1 MFVLADAGCA
11 RRFAVNN
18 LSAHAQHQ
26 SRIFYIT
33 MSELSDHIVMLWVG
47 VLFYIRWTDDE
58 WDAEGN
64 LKWSFSLLALVLV
77 VMSRFVSVLAVGLL
91 NRQIETEE
99 GSTNAVSNK
108 NLAMMIGAGLRGAVA
123 LALVMQ
129 MPSSSFVAISSA
141 TLFIIVVTN
150 VVLGGLTTP
159 LVMFLKIPFH
169 VDLSKFEYS
178 SQEKEDMWRSREWI
192 EKWQGRFHVRV
203 YEHEDEAEYKRWV
216 SSHAMKWEKHI
227 DEHAVAP
234 EDEPPTGDRG
244 KERVAKTYSNP
255 LSGGEEAGEEAED
268 AEEYVEV
275 SEEEEVADEG
285 AEEAQADA
293 EADDDA
299 NIDGVD

>member
-1 MFVLADAGCA
+1 
-11 RRFAVNN
+11 
-18 LSAHAQHQ
+18 
-26 SRIFYIT
+26 

-47 VLFYIRWTDDE
+47 VLFYIRWTDDA
-58 WDAEGN
+58 WDTEGD
-64 LKWSFSLLALVLV
+64 LKWEFSLLALALV
-77 VMSRFVSVLAVGLL
+77 VISRFVSVLIVGLL
-91 NRQIETEE
+91 NRRLETEE

-129 MPSSSFVAISSA
+129 MPSSSFQAFSSA
-141 TLFIIVVTN
+141 TLFIIFVTN
-150 VVLGGLTTP
+150 IVLGGLTTP
-159 LVMFLKIPFH
+159 LVKLLKIPFH

-178 SQEKEDMWRSREWI
+178 TQEKEDMWKSREWI
-192 EKWQGRFHVRV
+192 EKWQKRFRVRV

-216 SSHAMKWEKHI
+216 SSHAMKWEKHM

-234 EDEPPTGDRG
+234 ADEPQTG

-255 LSGGEEAGEEAED
+255 LGEEDEEGEEAKAEEV
-268 AEEYVEV
+268 EEYVEV

-293 EADDDA
+293 EAGDEA
-299 NIDGVD
+299 NIDGVFS